1 MYKKVWS
8 KYQKFSMTRSQSSD
22 WMVVGDKTEK
32 SGFQFMK
39 GFLSKDRELR
49 LYAKGYGMSSMS
61 FKSESDIIKF

>member
-1 MYKKVWS
+1 
-8 KYQKFSMTRSQSSD
+8 
-22 WMVVGDKTEK
+22 
-32 SGFQFMK
+32 MK